1 MRFVAKAQGM
11 NEFMRINDRLRPF
24 LPTVGAFRRHSMQVK
39 WLSCKG
45 LYLLVP
51 SYEPPGYGTL
61 GPLVRRD
68 GGSNPASWPMA
79 ENYLWPACIL

>member
-1 MRFVAKAQGM
+1 
-11 NEFMRINDRLRPF
+11 
-24 LPTVGAFRRHSMQVK
+24 MQVK

-61 GPLVRRD
+61 EPPGYGTLEPPGYGTLDPLVRRD